1 MADNKKYYYIR
12 LKENFFDSDEI
23 KLLES
28 IPNDGYKFSN
38 ILLKMYLKSLKYDG
52 RLMFNERIPFNAEM
66 LATVTGHSL
75 GDVTR
80 AIDMFKKFGLIEV
93 LETGEI
99 YMLDIQSFIGKTS
112 TEADRKRRYRSEIDE
127 KKSIGTNVRQNSD
140 KSTPETET
148 EIEIEKDIELETD
161 TKQKSYSHIVSM
173 FENNGF
179 GSVGGI
185 LSQNISDE
193 LKDFADESNYSEAT
207 KVISKAIEI
216 AVNQGNNRPAYV
228 WGITKNWYQRKLFT
242 LASIEAVENKRKK
255 DTATSEAKKQSDAER
270 QQVVKEK
277 ELLAHRQEQY
287 EKVLSIY
294 NEKFGFVRTPVFLQ
308 DTPDL
313 KNNDVWELLVAGDD
327 ETYERLKQVVDS
339 HE

>member
-112 TEADRKRRYRSEIDE
+112 TEADRIKAYRKNIEHQKQASVQMYDKRTPEI
-127 KKSIGTNVRQNSD
+127 
-140 KSTPETET
+140 ETET
-148 EIEIEKDIELETD
+148 EIDKEIELEID
-161 TKQKSYSHIVSM
+161 TKQKSYSNIVAM

-193 LKDFADESNYSEAT
+193 LKDFAAESNYSEAT

-255 DTATSEAKKQSDAER
+255 DTATSEAKKQSDAEK
-270 QQVVKEK
+270 QQTAQEK
-277 ELLAHRQEQY
+277 ELLSHRQEQY
-287 EKVLSIY
+287 EKILSIY
-294 NEKFGFVRTPVFLQ
+294 SDKFGFVRTPVFLQ

-327 ETYERLKQVVDS
+327 KTYERLKKVVDS